1 MNSTIHAQTLR
12 EGLELMFMCGGV
24 CVGRR
29 EMGDGD
35 FYVGG
40 VEIEKK

>member
-24 CVGRR
+24 CIGKR
-29 EMGDGD
+29 EMGDED
-35 FYVGG
+35 FCVGG
-40 VEIEKK
+40 VGIEKK